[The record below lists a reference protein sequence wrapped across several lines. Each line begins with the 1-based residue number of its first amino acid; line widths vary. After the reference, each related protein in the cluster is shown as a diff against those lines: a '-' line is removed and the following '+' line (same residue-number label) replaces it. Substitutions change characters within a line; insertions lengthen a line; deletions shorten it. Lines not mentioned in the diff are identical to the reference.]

1 VWSKWIP
8 NGFRTGSNSMNL
20 ESVKEKLYTNLAT
33 YLDTLDI
40 GDESAIDTIVIGVC
54 DVIDETFEEI
64 QL

>member
-1 VWSKWIP
+1 VWQGRLS
-8 NGFRTGSNSMNL
+8 NGFRRNRSMNL
-20 ESVKEKLYTNLAT
+20 ESVKEKLYTNLTT

>member
-1 VWSKWIP
+1 
-8 NGFRTGSNSMNL
+8 MNL
-20 ESVKEKLYTNLAT
+20 ESVKEKLYTNLTT